1 MECPIDGRS
10 RHQMLIRS
18 RCCWVK
24 TGSHVQ
30 AFIAKTDRH
39 EPRPTSTLADSNS
52 LLVPL
57 HGPQDRS
64 TVDIKHL
71 HNTLIASGD
80 NQLPILPDLGT
91 SCRILEPG
99 DGLDDLSCPGGID

>member
-1 MECPIDGRS
+1 MSHRRTVPSSDADPISVLLGENRVTCTGLHS
-10 RHQMLIRS
+10 RTNH
-18 RCCWVK
+18 
-24 TGSHVQ
+24 
-30 AFIAKTDRH
+30 H

-57 HGPQDRS
+57 HRPQDRS
-64 TVDIKHL
+64 TVDIEDL
-71 HNTLIASGD
+71 YDTLIASRD

-99 DGLDDLSCPGGID
+99 NGLDDLSCPGRID